1 LPTRRTRSPFV
12 AVVIEAVEQVEQYEG
27 RLTAGV
33 ASDAPTPDTS
43 MTLRKFQLLLG
54 LSVEL
59 AVQETPAVDVVV
71 KTFHEKLA
79 VL

>member
-1 LPTRRTRSPFV
+1 
-12 AVVIEAVEQVEQYEG
+12 
-27 RLTAGV
+27 
-33 ASDAPTPDTS
+33 